1 MREREGGQGSTA
13 GAAVSSSAPGPSLPP
28 QKSRSNLSFVL
39 RKLKAFTWRARQIWQ
54 RLTEPSAAVQEPKSR
69 RRARLLS
76 SLLVISIVLLV
87 LYVIIGLLVTG
98 VALALEEFVY
108 RMGIIIVA
116 LLASAYGLSRTR
128 HYILAGVLTVGAT
141 FVAAFAILVSFPQNT
156 ALHIT
161 ITLVVLLSSLLLS
174 LRVTAFIGAATI
186 MGMALLVIFTQLDL
200 VAAFQALII
209 VFIFSAFVMVTAVLR
224 QRDLEQIKQ
233 QSIQL
238 SESEERYR
246 TLVEAASDAGE
257 AIIVEPA
264 TEEAAAAIIFAN
276 KEAIRITG
284 YTLEELRHRSWLDI
298 VHPGYRESARERYR
312 RRLSGEA
319 IANLYELAIVK
330 KDGTELPVEVTA
342 NPTKFQGK
350 PAAVV
355 YFRDITER
363 RRVEEAMRELNR
375 MKSEFF
381 SSISHELRTPLHSI
395 AGFTKLMLQDKVSAP
410 ETQKEFLT
418 IIDKQSEHLGKL
430 IDSLLDV
437 SRLESGHFE
446 IQKQRLSLEDMI
458 HDAAHEL
465 YPLINEKGIVLSE
478 NIPATLPEVEAD
490 RERLRQAMTNLLS
503 NAIKFSPDGSDI
515 IVKAEDKGN
524 ELLVQVTDHGIG
536 IPREALPHLFE
547 RFYRVKTPAGVGGA
561 GLGLYITRQ
570 IVEAHGG
577 RIWVESELDKGST
590 FFFTVPKPVR
600 KKRKRVGE
608 ILVEGGLISQKQLRE
623 VLRRQEG

>member
-1 MREREGGQGSTA
+1 
-13 GAAVSSSAPGPSLPP
+13 
-28 QKSRSNLSFVL
+28 
-39 RKLKAFTWRARQIWQ
+39 
-54 RLTEPSAAVQEPKSR
+54 
-69 RRARLLS
+69 
-76 SLLVISIVLLV
+76 VLLV

-98 VALALEEFVY
+98 VALVLEEFVY

-156 ALHIT
+156 VLHIT

-186 MGMALLVIFTQLDL
+186 AGMALLVIFTQLDL

-264 TEEAAAAIIFAN
+264 TEEAATTIIFAN

-330 KDGTELPVEVTA
+330 KDGMELPVEVTA

-410 ETQKEFLT
+410 ETQREFLT
-418 IIDKQSEHLGKL
+418 IIDEQSEHLGKL

-446 IQKQRLSLEDMI
+446 IQKQRLSLKDMI

-478 NIPATLPEVEAD
+478 NIPAALPEVEAD

-503 NAIKFSPDGSDI
+503 NAIKFSPDGGNI

-536 IPREALPHLFE
+536 IPKEALRHLFE

-561 GLGLYITRQ
+561 GLGLYITKQ

-577 RIWVESELDKGST
+577 RIWVESELGKGST
-590 FFFTVPKPVR
+590 FYFTVPKPVR

>member
-1 MREREGGQGSTA
+1 
-13 GAAVSSSAPGPSLPP
+13 
-28 QKSRSNLSFVL
+28 
-39 RKLKAFTWRARQIWQ
+39 
-54 RLTEPSAAVQEPKSR
+54 
-69 RRARLLS
+69 
-76 SLLVISIVLLV
+76 LLVISIVLLV

-536 IPREALPHLFE
+536 IPREALLHLFE

>member
-1 MREREGGQGSTA
+1 
-13 GAAVSSSAPGPSLPP
+13 
-28 QKSRSNLSFVL
+28 
-39 RKLKAFTWRARQIWQ
+39 
-54 RLTEPSAAVQEPKSR
+54 
-69 RRARLLS
+69 
-76 SLLVISIVLLV
+76 
-87 LYVIIGLLVTG
+87 
-98 VALALEEFVY
+98 
-108 RMGIIIVA
+108 
-116 LLASAYGLSRTR
+116 
-128 HYILAGVLTVGAT
+128 
-141 FVAAFAILVSFPQNT
+141 
-156 ALHIT
+156 
-161 ITLVVLLSSLLLS
+161 
-174 LRVTAFIGAATI
+174 
-186 MGMALLVIFTQLDL
+186 
-200 VAAFQALII
+200 
-209 VFIFSAFVMVTAVLR
+209 
-224 QRDLEQIKQ
+224 
-233 QSIQL
+233 
-238 SESEERYR
+238 
-246 TLVEAASDAGE
+246 
-257 AIIVEPA
+257 VEPA
-264 TEEAAAAIIFAN
+264 TEEAATTIIFAN

-330 KDGTELPVEVTA
+330 KDGMELPVEVTA

-410 ETQKEFLT
+410 ETQREFLT
-418 IIDKQSEHLGKL
+418 IIDEQSEHLGKL

-446 IQKQRLSLEDMI
+446 IQKQRLSLKDMI

-478 NIPATLPEVEAD
+478 NIPAALPEVEAD

-503 NAIKFSPDGSDI
+503 NAIKFSPDGGDI

-536 IPREALPHLFE
+536 IPKEALRHLFE

-561 GLGLYITRQ
+561 GLGLYITKQ

-577 RIWVESELDKGST
+577 RIWVESELGKGST
-590 FFFTVPKPVR
+590 FYFTVPKPVR

-608 ILVEGGLISQKQLRE
+608 ILVEDGLISQKQLRE

>member
-13 GAAVSSSAPGPSLPP
+13 GAAVSSSALGPSLPP
-28 QKSRSNLSFVL
+28 RKSRSNFSFVL
-39 RKLKAFTWRARQIWQ
+39 RRIRAFTWRARQIWQ
-54 RLTEPSAAVQEPKSR
+54 RLTEPNAAVQEPKSR

-156 ALHIT
+156 VLHIT

-186 MGMALLVIFTQLDL
+186 AGMALLVIFTQLDL

-264 TEEAAAAIIFAN
+264 TEEAATTIIFAN

-330 KDGTELPVEVTA
+330 KDGMELPVEVTA

-410 ETQKEFLT
+410 ETQREFLT
-418 IIDKQSEHLGKL
+418 IIDEQSEHLGKL

-446 IQKQRLSLEDMI
+446 IQKQRLSLKDMI

-478 NIPATLPEVEAD
+478 NIPAALPEVEAD

-503 NAIKFSPDGSDI
+503 NAIKFSPDGGNI

-536 IPREALPHLFE
+536 IPKEALRHLFE

-561 GLGLYITRQ
+561 GLGLYITKQ

-577 RIWVESELDKGST
+577 RIWVESELGKGST
-590 FFFTVPKPVR
+590 FYFTVPKPVR